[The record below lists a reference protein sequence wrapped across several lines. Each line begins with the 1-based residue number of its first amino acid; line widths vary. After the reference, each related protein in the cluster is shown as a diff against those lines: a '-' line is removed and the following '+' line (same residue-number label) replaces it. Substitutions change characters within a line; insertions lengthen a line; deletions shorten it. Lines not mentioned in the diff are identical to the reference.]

1 MLLSVENLT
10 IRFDTGQEPVVKSI
24 SFQVDEAET
33 LGIVGESG
41 SGKSVSCFSLLK
53 LLPKSTEVSGKVLYK
68 DKSGNHVDLL
78 TLNNT
83 QLQQYRGKEIG
94 FVFQEPMSSLNPAYT
109 CGDQV
114 AEGLRKHMKCSRKEA
129 HSKTISLFEE
139 VLLPDPMR
147 VWKAYPHE
155 LSGGQR
161 QRVMIAMA
169 LASDPR
175 LLIADE
181 PTTALDVTV
190 QKVVVELIK
199 NLSKQR
205 KMGVIFISH
214 DLNLVG
220 SMADRIMVM
229 KSGEIVEMGMT
240 KNIFEKPQHGYTQN
254 LLQCRPSRN
263 WHLPRLPV
271 PGLVPQPILPQENTG
286 NPILLKAENLSKSYI
301 SGSGWWGEN
310 AETKAVV
317 AVSFDLEKGK
327 TLGIVGESGSG
338 KSTISRLVLGLTP
351 ITSGKVYFGHD
362 EISGLSRQQFRP
374 YRRQMQ
380 MIFQDPYSSLNPKH
394 SIGSI
399 LTEPMDIFGIGNK
412 KERLDKAEYLLK
424 KTGLPAEYLHRYP
437 HQLSGGQRQRV
448 CIARALMT
456 DPAFIICDESV
467 AALDVS
473 VQAQVLNLLKD
484 LQDELG
490 LTYLFITHDLAVA
503 RFMSHQLLVMQKG
516 KAEEYGKAADVFS
529 NPKAAY
535 TKKLLD
541 SVV

>member
-1 MLLSVENLT
+1 MLLRVENLT
-10 IRFDTGQEPVVKSI
+10 IRFGAGQEPVVRDI
-24 SFQVDEAET
+24 SFQVGEAET

-53 LLPKSTEVSGKVLYK
+53 LLPKSAEVSGKVSYK
-68 DKSGNHVDLL
+68 DKSGKEVDLL

-114 AEGLRKHMKCSRKEA
+114 AEGIRKHKKCSRKEA
-129 HSKTISLFEE
+129 QAKTISLFEE
-139 VLLPDPMR
+139 VLLPDPSR

-199 NLSKQR
+199 KLSEQR
-205 KMGVIFISH
+205 NMGVIFISH

-220 SMADRIMVM
+220 SMADRILVM

-240 KNIFEKPQHGYTQN
+240 KDIFEKPQHSYTQN

-271 PGLVPQPILPQENTG
+271 PGLVAKPVLPQENTG

-301 SGSGWWGEN
+301 SGSGWWGKN

-317 AVSFDLEKGK
+317 AVSFDIEKGK

-351 ITSGKVYFGHD
+351 ITSGKVYFGND
-362 EISGLSRQQFRP
+362 EISGLNRKQFRP

-516 KAEEYGKAADVFS
+516 KAEEYGKAADIFS
-529 NPKAAY
+529 NPSSAY